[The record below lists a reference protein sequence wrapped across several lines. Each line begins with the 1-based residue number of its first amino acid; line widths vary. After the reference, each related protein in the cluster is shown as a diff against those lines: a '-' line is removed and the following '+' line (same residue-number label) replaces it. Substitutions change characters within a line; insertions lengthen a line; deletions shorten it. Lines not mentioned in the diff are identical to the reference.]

1 VVEAVSF
8 LKDFASKLS
17 GQSLQPEEI
26 SLIADLIIIYYAINR
41 MWPTKA
47 QVLAAWE
54 EYKP

>member
-1 VVEAVSF
+1 MSF

>member
-8 LKDFASKLS
+8 LKDFASKLP
-17 GQSLQPEEI
+17 GQALQPEEI

-41 MWPTKA
+41 TWPTKA

-54 EYKP
+54 EIKP